1 MGDKKQPQKPVHL
14 LNLEREISQKLFI
27 SPRANLNRSERDPIT
42 QVGISLKE
50 TELPSQA
57 KPRGLARG
65 AFSSKG
71 NGSFK
76 FDCEA
81 RAEGKM
87 QPGKRAECVPVSR
100 NPITQ
105 EDTALPA
112 KVGVKSKEEYS
123 KVRDSTVFSQS
134 QATLVKPRANQYYDT
149 MKSSI
154 FTQES
159 KPDAQYKSQLRQV
172 QYNPGKQDQMYSV
185 LSYNDGSRPEA
196 ITAKPTNQR
205 IRGSDVGQVH
215 DLYSHAKSYNERRNQ
230 SAISFN
236 YS

>member
-1 MGDKKQPQKPVHL
+1 MGDKKQAPKPVHI

-27 SPRANLNRSERDPIT
+27 SPRANPARSDRDPIT

-50 TELPSQA
+50 TELPSEA

-65 AFSSKG
+65 AFSTKG

-76 FDCEA
+76 FDSSA
-81 RAEGKM
+81 KPAVPS
-87 QPGKRAECVPVSR
+87 QLAKRAECVPASR

-105 EDTALPA
+105 EDSVSAP
-112 KVGVKSKEEYS
+112 KVGVRTKDEYA

-134 QATLVKPRANQYYDT
+134 QAALVKPRANQYYDT
-149 MKSSI
+149 MQSSI
-154 FTQES
+154 FTQGPKQET
-159 KPDAQYKSQLRQV
+159 QYKAQLRQV
-172 QYNPGKQDQMYSV
+172 PAKQDQMHSV

-205 IRGSDVGQVH
+205 IRGSDVGQVK
-215 DLYSHAKSYNERRNQ
+215 DLYSSARSYNERRNQ